1 MKKEVIE
8 IIQKIENRR
17 NRKHGLAHFQSYMN
31 SIGNPEKKLKCIHVA
46 GTNGKGSTTNYIRS
60 MLQQAGY
67 RVGTFTSPYL
77 ITHLDRIRIN
87 DENIDED
94 EFLALCK
101 QYYNSW
107 IQWDLGMFEIDMM
120 LACVYFKNHNVDFV
134 IFEVG
139 LGGRL
144 DATNIIQPC
153 ISLITN
159 IGMDHMEL
167 LGDTYDKIA
176 YEKAGIIKDGVDVIT
191 TEIKKECLDVFLK
204 QANIHQ
210 SDFYQV
216 HTPSCIDY
224 DNGVH
229 FSYKGYDVHLQSNA
243 VYQIA
248 NATLALE
255 TVLQLKEKNIIKID
269 QQHILDGLF
278 QAEWKGRFEVM
289 QKDPVVILDGA
300 HNPDGIKALC
310 ESLKSYT
317 NVAILFSALKDKKFE
332 EMLDLLETITQDITI
347 THFENSRSMDLSIV
361 KKRENVKIIDDY
373 HEALEE
379 MLKKKKTIVI
389 TGSLYFISEIRKYW
403 Y

>member
-1 MKKEVIE
+1 MKREVIE
-8 IIQKIENRR
+8 IIQIIENRR

-31 SIGNPEKKLKCIHVA
+31 SIGNPEKQLKSIHVA

-107 IQWDLGMFEIDMM
+107 MQWDLGMFEIDMM
-120 LACVYFKNHNVDFV
+120 LACVYFKNHNVDFA

-167 LGDTYDKIA
+167 LGDTYEKIA

-210 SDFYQV
+210 SSFYQV
-216 HTPSCIDY
+216 RIPSYIDC
-224 DNGVH
+224 NKGVH
-229 FSYKGYDVHLQSNA
+229 FLYKEYDVHLHSNA

-255 TVLQLKEKNIIKID
+255 TILQLKAKNMIKID

-278 QAEWKGRFEVM
+278 HAEWKGRFEVM
-289 QKDPVVILDGA
+289 QKNPVVILDGA
-300 HNPDGIKALC
+300 HNSDGIKALC
-310 ESLKSYT
+310 ESLKNDT

-347 THFENSRSMDLSIV
+347 THFENSRSMDLSAL
-361 KKRENVKIIDDY
+361 KKREHVKIIDDY